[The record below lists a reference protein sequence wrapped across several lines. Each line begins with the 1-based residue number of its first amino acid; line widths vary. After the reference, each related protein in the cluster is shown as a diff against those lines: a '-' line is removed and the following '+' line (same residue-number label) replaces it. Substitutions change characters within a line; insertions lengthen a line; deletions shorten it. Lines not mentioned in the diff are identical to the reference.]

1 MALKKKDNS
10 RTTMFK
16 NFQKKTPWN
25 IILKTRNLKKKGKP
39 TRGESRFDVSFAA
52 YHYETFFFHSRN
64 HSRKNTDSSDYST
77 ASWKQINQNHEYI
90 DASCRREKAQE
101 KRRKKRK

>member
-16 NFQKKTPWN
+16 NFQKKTPLN
-25 IILKTRNLKKKGKP
+25 VILKTRDLKKKGKP

-52 YHYETFFFHSRN
+52 YHYETFFFTVQGKIPTTPPRVGSKLTKITNTLTHRVGA
-64 HSRKNTDSSDYST
+64 RK
-77 ASWKQINQNHEYI
+77 
-90 DASCRREKAQE
+90 
-101 KRRKKRK
+101 RKKRGGKKENESGNAL